1 MKDTYK
7 DNRTTQRSETKR
19 DTAPPRVSVVI
30 PAYNSAQY
38 LGEAV
43 QSIFDQTFD
52 DYEIIVV
59 DDGSTD
65 NTRDLVESYG
75 GRVRYVHQENGGAS
89 KARNRGIAEA
99 RGAYIAFLDAD
110 DCWEPDKLEKQ
121 VSLLERNPNLG
132 MVFTDAVGF
141 DENGLLP
148 RMGRKKSLLLDGDVA
163 CNIFMY
169 SGVGTPSVMVP
180 RMVFD
185 KVGVFDEQLFL
196 AEDDNMWIRIAAE
209 YPVQLIDEPLT
220 KVRDHPNRTTRDKSR
235 LFRMILDNAEVLASK
250 YGKASDRIM
259 RVLPRKLAQVQF
271 SMGRYCLEENKYK
284 EARQAFA
291 GGIACDRQFLK
302 NYLYWALCLLP
313 HWAIQSIRRLK
324 AGVRQVAS
332 PQ

>member
-1 MKDTYK
+1 MRDTYK
-7 DNRTTQRSETKR
+7 DNRATFRSHADSDT
-19 DTAPPRVSVVI
+19 TAPEVSVVI

-52 DYEIIVV
+52 NYEIIVV

-65 NTRDLVESYG
+65 NTRELVESYG
-75 GRVRYVHQENGGAS
+75 GRIRYVRQENGGAS

-99 RGAYIAFLDAD
+99 RGTYIAFLDAD
-110 DCWEPDKLEKQ
+110 DCWEPEKLEKQ
-121 VSLLERNPNLG
+121 INILESNPNLG

-141 DENGLLP
+141 DENGPLP

-180 RMVFD
+180 KKVFD

-209 YPVQLIDEPLT
+209 YPVELIDEPLV
-220 KVRDHPNRTTRDKSR
+220 KVRDHANRTTRDKGR
-235 LFRMILDNAEVLASK
+235 LFRMILDNADALASK

-259 RVLPRKLAQVQF
+259 QVLPRKLAQVQF
-271 SMGRYCLEENKYK
+271 GLGRYCLEENRYA

-291 GGIACDRQFLK
+291 DGIACDKRFLK
-302 NYLYWALCLLP
+302 NYFYWALCLLP
-313 HWAIQSIRRLK
+313 RWAVESIRRLK
-324 AGVRQVAS
+324 AGVRKVSS